1 MMDPILYWNDVALE
15 ANRVSHTNGKNEQ
28 TGPTLSTRALAI
40 VHLAMHDA
48 YAGIPGPVPVT
59 QYLPGL
65 IPAKPGASVEAAVAG
80 AAHACL
86 SALFP
91 SQKAFFDAR
100 HAAAGLTGT
109 PASLN
114 DGNAYGLMVAQAMLA
129 DRAGDPGASDNGY
142 SPSMARGAHRQDPD
156 NPGQGFY
163 SPFYGE
169 RARRFA
175 SASFTL
181 DPPPVPGE
189 QAAADALDEVRAK
202 GIAPELA
209 GGLPAHLDRRTS
221 EETMIG
227 IWWAYDGA
235 SGIGTPPRL
244 YNQIV
249 RRISSAQGLSVDQNA
264 RLFALVNV
272 AMADAGIMSWKEK
285 YRHDLWR
292 PVLAVREH
300 ATGSGPAGSA
310 GTPGAG
316 TDVGDPGWLPLG
328 APNTNAFVAP
338 TETSPGRAPKNVT
351 PPFPSYP
358 SGHATFGAAAFQ
370 ITRLFCGVTANG
382 PDSLLEGMTFVSDE
396 FNGVSF
402 DNKGTTR
409 PRIERKF
416 ADGLWGM
423 IKENSVSRVYLGVHF
438 SFDGFVRDAAGDI
451 DVGVN
456 QGGVALGINIANDIF
471 TRGLHPAP

>member
-1 MMDPILYWNDVALE
+1 MDPILYWNDVALE
-15 ANRVSHTNGKNEQ
+15 ANRVSHTNGKGEQ
-28 TGPTLSTRALAI
+28 TGPTLSSRALAI

-48 YAGIPGPVPVT
+48 YAGIPSVGPLT
-59 QYLPGL
+59 QYLPSL
-65 IPAKPGASVEAAVAG
+65 IPAKPGASPEAAVAG

-91 SQKAFFDAR
+91 SQKAFFHAR

-109 PASLN
+109 PASVN

-129 DRAGDPGASDNGY
+129 DRAGDPGAGDGGY

-163 SPFYGE
+163 SPFYGGA
-169 RARRFA
+169 ARRFA

-181 DPPPVPGE
+181 DPPPALGDP
-189 QAAADALDEVRAK
+189 AYADALHEVRGK

-209 GGLPAHLDRRTS
+209 GTLSAAFDRRTP
-221 EETMIG
+221 EETMAG
-227 IWWAYDGA
+227 VWWAYDGA
-235 SGIGTPPRL
+235 HSIGTPPRL

-249 RRISSAQGLSVDQNA
+249 RRIAEARAFSVEQNA

-300 ATGSGPAGSA
+300 DPSAGPGGSA
-310 GTPGAG
+310 SAPGAG
-316 TDVGDPGWLPLG
+316 ADLGDPDWLPLG
-328 APNTNAFVAP
+328 APNSNTFVAA
-338 TETSPGRAPKNVT
+338 TDMSPARVTKNVT
-351 PPFPSYP
+351 PPFPAYP

-370 ITRLFCGVTANG
+370 ITRLFCGVTGNG
-382 PDSLLEGMTFVSDE
+382 PDNLLTGLTFVSDE
-396 FNGVSF
+396 LNGVSA
-402 DNKGTTR
+402 DNKGTVR
-409 PRIERKF
+409 PRIERSF
-416 ADGLWGM
+416 PEGLWGM
-423 IKENSVSRVYLGVHF
+423 IKENSLSRIYLGVHF
-438 SFDGFVRDAAGDI
+438 SFDGYVPDAAGDI
-451 DVGVN
+451 DLGVN
-456 QGGVALGINIANDIF
+456 QGGVVLGINIANDIF